1 MKVGDLL
8 KHTHYGLTDT
18 TVHYGLL
25 LRVEETTK
33 EWGDIWVLTAEGER
47 LWISWQCE
55 VINESR

>member
-1 MKVGDLL
+1 MKIGDLI
-8 KHTHYGLTDT
+8 KYTHYGLSET

-25 LRVEETTK
+25 LRNDTTSK
-33 EWGDIWVLTAEGER
+33 EWGDIWVLTGNGER